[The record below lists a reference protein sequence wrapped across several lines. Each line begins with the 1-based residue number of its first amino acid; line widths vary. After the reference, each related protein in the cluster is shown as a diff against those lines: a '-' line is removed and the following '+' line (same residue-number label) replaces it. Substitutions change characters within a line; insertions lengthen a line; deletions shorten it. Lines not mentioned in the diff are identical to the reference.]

1 MSNDKSK
8 PNLSFDQVDKIID
21 DQLSR
26 IEAAK
31 DKTDEEIPDEG
42 SQPDVSLFP
51 EDESELSFGQWI
63 KRLFKRKKKKK

>member
-1 MSNDKSK
+1 MGNDKSK

-31 DKTDEEIPDEG
+31 GKTDEEISDEG

-51 EDESELSFGQWI
+51 DDESEPSFGQWL
-63 KRLFKRKKKKK
+63 KRLLKRKKKKK